1 VAVHE
6 STLMLGL
13 PHTNRWGLAED
24 ALMKHAGHLQWSAI
38 AETIGTPLSHLRTL
52 DGGEVYATF
61 YFVEDAFPD
70 VAPIESFQLDDT
82 LRFRLALRAFK
93 NLAVEGRI
101 EFDRAERLPASTAMP
116 PSGSHPRIRFGN
128 IFITPRGGNSLLK
141 VAAPANG
148 DFSSFAAL
156 PNEENPYQI
165 TRGAS
170 TTHRLGILADDW
182 IAADGAGIDAFYA
195 IDPERDTNGA
205 GLVYFANYFAFLESA
220 ERSAATQSALPA
232 VRSARARHLRIRR
245 TAFYGNIDLADRLKT
260 TVTFFQ
266 SPADSTIAGV
276 RYAMRRESDDVLIC
290 LSEAIKR
297 CVSA

>member
-1 VAVHE
+1 VRE
-6 STLMLGL
+6 STLTLGL

-38 AETIGTPLSHLRTL
+38 ADTIGQPLSRLRTL

-61 YFVEDAFPD
+61 YFVEDSFPD
-70 VAPIESFQLDDT
+70 AAPIEGFQLDDT
-82 LRFRLALRAFK
+82 VRFRLALRAFK

-101 EFDRAERLPASTAMP
+101 EFDRAEHLKPGTDEPASR
-116 PSGSHPRIRFGN
+116 SHPSIRFGN

-148 DFSSFAAL
+148 DFSTFEPL
-156 PNEENPYQI
+156 PNDENPYQI
-165 TRGAS
+165 TREAS
-170 TTHRLGILADDW
+170 TTHRLGIVPGDW
-182 IAADGAGIDAFYA
+182 IAADGAGIEAFYA
-195 IDPERDTNGA
+195 IDPDRDTNGA

-220 ERSAATQSALPA
+220 ERSASACNALPA

-260 TVTFFQ
+260 TVSFFQ
-266 SPADSTIAGV
+266 SPADPAIVGV
-276 RYAMRRESDDVLIC
+276 RYVMRRESDDVLIC

-297 CVSA
+297 CVGA

>member
-1 VAVHE
+1 MRE
-6 STLMLGL
+6 STLTLGL

-38 AETIGTPLSHLRTL
+38 AETIGTAAVAFANARRRRGVCDLLFCRGHVPRRRADRKFSARRHGALPSRASRVQESRGRGTNRIRSRRASPA
-52 DGGEVYATF
+52 GAATS
-61 YFVEDAFPD
+61 A
-70 VAPIESFQLDDT
+70 
-82 LRFRLALRAFK
+82 
-93 NLAVEGRI
+93 
-101 EFDRAERLPASTAMP
+101 
-116 PSGSHPRIRFGN
+116 SGSHPSIRFGN

-148 DFSSFAAL
+148 DFSAFVPL

-170 TTHRLGILADDW
+170 TTHRLGIVPDEW
-182 IAADGAGIDAFYA
+182 IAADGDGIEAFYA
-195 IDPERDTNGA
+195 IDPDRDTNGA

-220 ERSAATQSALPA
+220 ERSAAMRSALPA
-232 VRSARARHLRIRR
+232 VRDATARHLRVRR
-245 TAFYGNIDLADRLKT
+245 TAFYGNIDLDDRLKT
-260 TVTFFQ
+260 TVSFFS
-266 SPADSTIAGV
+266 SPADPAVAGV

-297 CVSA
+297 CAGA

>member
-1 VAVHE
+1 VRE
-6 STLMLGL
+6 STLTLGL

-38 AETIGTPLSHLRTL
+38 AETIGTPLSRLRTL
-52 DGGEVYATF
+52 DGSEVYATF

-70 VAPIESFQLDDT
+70 TAPIESFQRDDT
-82 LRFRLALRAFK
+82 VRFRLALRAFK

-101 EFDRAERLPASTAMP
+101 EFDHAGHLPAGKGTSA
-116 PSGSHPRIRFGN
+116 SGSHPSIRFGN

-148 DFSSFAAL
+148 DFSRFAAL
-156 PNEENPYQI
+156 PSEENPYQI

-170 TTHRLGILADDW
+170 TTHRLGIVADDW
-182 IAADGAGIDAFYA
+182 IAADGAGIEAFYA

-205 GLVYFANYFAFLESA
+205 GLVYFANYFAFLENA
-220 ERSAATQSALPA
+220 ERSAATQSALAA

-245 TAFYGNIDLADRLKT
+245 TAFYGNIALDDRLKT
-260 TVTFFQ
+260 TVSFFQ
-266 SPADSTIAGV
+266 SPVDPAVAGV
-276 RYAMRRESDDVLIC
+276 RYAMRRESDDALIC

-297 CVSA
+297 CVGP

>member
-1 VAVHE
+1 VRE
-6 STLMLGL
+6 STLTLGL

-38 AETIGTPLSHLRTL
+38 AETIGTPLSRLRTL

-61 YFVEDAFPD
+61 YFVEDTFPD
-70 VAPIESFQLDDT
+70 AAPIESFQLDDT
-82 LRFRLALRAFK
+82 VRFRLALRAFK

-101 EFDRAERLPASTAMP
+101 EFDRAEHLPAGAATSA
-116 PSGSHPRIRFGN
+116 SGSHPSIRFGN

-148 DFSSFAAL
+148 DFSAFVPL

-170 TTHRLGILADDW
+170 TTHRLGIVPDEW
-182 IAADGAGIDAFYA
+182 IAADGDGIEAFYA
-195 IDPERDTNGA
+195 IDPDRDTNGA
-205 GLVYFANYFAFLESA
+205 GLVYFANYFAFLEGA
-220 ERSAATQSALPA
+220 ERSAAARSTLPA
-232 VRSARARHLRIRR
+232 VRDAHARHLRVRR
-245 TAFYGNIDLADRLKT
+245 TAFYGNIDLDDRLKT
-260 TVTFFQ
+260 TVSFFP
-266 SPADSTIAGV
+266 SPADPAVAGV

-297 CVSA
+297 CAGA